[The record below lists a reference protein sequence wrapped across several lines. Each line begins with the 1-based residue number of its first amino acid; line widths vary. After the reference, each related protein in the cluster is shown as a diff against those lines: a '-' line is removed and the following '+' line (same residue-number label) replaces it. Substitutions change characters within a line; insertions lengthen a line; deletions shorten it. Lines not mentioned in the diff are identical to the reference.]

1 MLQDIFQSLQRY
13 HPSNMSTHTQFL
25 SPSPL
30 PFLSLSFFSY
40 SLLQKT
46 SCRKWWTG
54 RTKEIIFASIKHS
67 WSTAERKKK
76 NPKKTQK
83 ARFRKIGEIG
93 FQLRVWAV
101 QELSSALTGGGCY
114 HETRVIPTPHS
125 SIAPTYAYCSQR
137 PLFLAVSQRP
147 RSQVDHLPVHLV
159 SPKSQ
164 CLWKPYWRRREL
176 TLIWFLVETYL
187 VRALCYFKMMN

>member
-13 HPSNMSTHTQFL
+13 YPSNMSTHTQFL

-76 NPKKTQK
+76 TTQKTQK
-83 ARFRKIGEIG
+83 VRFRKIGEIA

-101 QELSSALTGGGCY
+101 QEL
-114 HETRVIPTPHS
+114 RVLLWEQSHPYPHS
-125 SIAPTYAYCSQR
+125 SIAPTYACSSQH
-137 PLFLAVSQRP
+137 PPFLAVSQRL
-147 RSQVDHLPVHLV
+147 RSHVDHLPVHLV

-164 CLWKPYWRRREL
+164 CPWKPYWGRREL

>member
-13 HPSNMSTHTQFL
+13 YPTNMSTHTQFL
-25 SPSPL
+25 SPP
-30 PFLSLSFFSY
+30 PPLSLLFFSY

-54 RTKEIIFASIKHS
+54 RTKEIIFALIKHS
-67 WSTAERKKK
+67 WSIAERKKK
-76 NPKKTQK
+76 KKNHQK
-83 ARFRKIGEIG
+83 ARFRKIGEIA

-101 QELSSALTGGGCY
+101 QELSGALTGGGCY
-114 HETRVIPTPHS
+114 CENRVIPTPHS
-125 SIAPTYAYCSQR
+125 SIAATYACCSQR
-137 PLFLAVSQRP
+137 PLFLAVSQGP
-147 RSQVDHLPVHLV
+147 HSHVDRLPVHLV

-164 CLWKPYWRRREL
+164 CLWKPYWGRREL
-176 TLIWFLVETYL
+176 TLIWFPVETHL